1 MKKFICALLASVVLF
16 ACALGGCGLF
26 SRNGRDGIDGQD
38 LNIYDIYEKTNEER
52 KKAGLEQLD
61 FFEFL
66 KEYLHY
72 DFEYSEDDMQAVIN
86 RSLLSSV
93 NIYTRFNHFSSD
105 YYAGSGVIVDINKS
119 AGDAY
124 IVTNAHVVLDVSATA
139 KTPIEIIVYLYGN
152 EFTDMELENV
162 KLVSYSISYDIA
174 LLKVTGSNI
183 LKNSDARAAVFAES
197 ENVYVGEKVYTV
209 GNPGGMGL
217 SATTGIISKESEL
230 IAVDFAEDTGAE
242 NVYRV
247 MRTDAASNG
256 GNSGGA
262 LYDSS
267 GRIVGIVNAKDADPY
282 NENIG
287 YALCGSYVKRLWKL
301 MKDSYTGSV
310 KSGVRCAVFPAQY
323 TYTSK
328 AYFDSNTNL
337 TEIRDEITVL
347 LSYGNLKSGDKI
359 KHIKIF
365 YGSGDD
371 ETVVEDIDITRYYN
385 LDDVMLSARN
395 GYKITY
401 TVERNGDTI
410 EVNADPVFEN
420 FV

>member
-1 MKKFICALLASVVLF
+1 MKKFICALLVSVVLC

-26 SRNGRDGIDGQD
+26 SRNGRDGRDGQD
-38 LNIYDIYEKTNEER
+38 LNIYDIYEATNAER
-52 KKAGLEQLD
+52 QKQGKEQLD
-61 FFEFL
+61 FLEFL

-93 NIYTRFNHFSSD
+93 DIYTRFNYLSND
-105 YYAGSGVIVDINKS
+105 YFAGSGVIVELDKS
-119 AGDAY
+119 NGDAY
-124 IVTNAHVVLDVSATA
+124 IVTNAHVVLDVEATV
-139 KTPIEIIVYLYGN
+139 KTPVEIIVYLYGN
-152 EFTDMELENV
+152 EFTDLEVENV
-162 KLVSYSISYDIA
+162 RLVAYSISYDIA
-174 LLKVTGSNI
+174 LLKVTGSDI

-197 ENVYVGEKVYTV
+197 ENVYVGEKVFTV

-230 IAVDFAEDTGAE
+230 IAVDFAENTGAV
-242 NVYRV
+242 NIYRV
-247 MRTDAASNG
+247 MRTDTASNS

-267 GRIVGIVNAKDADPY
+267 GRIVGIINAKDADPY

-301 MKDSYTGSV
+301 MKDGYTGSN
-310 KSGVRCAVFPAQY
+310 KSGVRCAVFPTQY

-328 AYFDSNTNL
+328 AYFDSKTNL

-347 LSYGNLKSGDKI
+347 FSYGNLKTGDII
-359 KHIKIF
+359 KHLKITDS
-365 YGSGDD
+365 SG
-371 ETVVEDIDITRYYN
+371 ETVFEDIDITRTYH

-395 GYKITY
+395 GYKIIY
-401 TVERNGDTI
+401 TVERDGDTI